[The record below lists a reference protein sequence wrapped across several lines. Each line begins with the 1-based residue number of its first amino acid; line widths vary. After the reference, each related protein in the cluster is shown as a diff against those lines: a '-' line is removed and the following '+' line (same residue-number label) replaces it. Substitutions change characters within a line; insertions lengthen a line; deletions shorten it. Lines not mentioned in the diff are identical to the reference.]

1 MNDLI
6 RRQGLLKRLEEKS
19 GMNTPEWLVETIN
32 EEPGIE
38 IEEPVLACAVEL
50 LRVAAKVGG
59 EKDDPG
65 RNQDHV

>member
-6 RRQGLLKRLEEKS
+6 SRQGLLKRLEEKS

-59 EKDDPG
+59 HNDRRTEG
-65 RNQDHV
+65 

>member
-6 RRQGLLKRLEEKS
+6 SRQALLKRLEEKS

-32 EEPGIE
+32 EEPALDICE
-38 IEEPVLACAVEL
+38 IEEPALACAMEL

-59 EKDDPG
+59 EK
-65 RNQDHV
+65 

>member
-59 EKDDPG
+59 HNDRRTEG
-65 RNQDHV
+65 

>member
-6 RRQGLLKRLEEKS
+6 SRQGLLKRLEEKS

-59 EKDDPG
+59 HNDRRTED
-65 RNQDHV
+65 

>member
-6 RRQGLLKRLEEKS
+6 SRQALLKRLEEKS

-59 EKDDPG
+59 EKHDPG
-65 RNQDHV
+65 RN

>member
-6 RRQGLLKRLEEKS
+6 SRQGLLKHLEEKS
-19 GMNTPEWLVETIN
+19 GMNTPELLVETIN

-50 LRVAAKVGG
+50 LRIVSKVGG
-59 EKDDPG
+59 KKYDRHAEE
-65 RNQDHV
+65 

>member
-6 RRQGLLKRLEEKS
+6 SRLGLLKRLEEKS
-19 GMNTPEWLVETIN
+19 GMNTPEWLAETIN

-59 EKDDPG
+59 HNDRCTEG
-65 RNQDHV
+65 

>member
-1 MNDLI
+1 MGDLI
-6 RRQGLLKRLEEKS
+6 SRQGLLKRLEEKS

-59 EKDDPG
+59 KKDDG
-65 RNQDHV
+65 RTEG

>member
-6 RRQGLLKRLEEKS
+6 SRQGLLKRLEEKS

-38 IEEPVLACAVEL
+38 VEEPVLACAVEL
-50 LRVAAKVGG
+50 LRVASKVGG
-59 EKDDPG
+59 KNDDG
-65 RNQDHV
+65 RTEG